1 MEGREGREGVGR
13 KGKGKGGMERVKE
26 SKREGGSGRG
36 DRIEKGRDGSTWMSR
51 GSEFLVTPLVC

>member
-1 MEGREGREGVGR
+1 
-13 KGKGKGGMERVKE
+13 MERVKE